1 MPRLGVT
8 KLHRLSILGDGLS
21 PPSPNSSPQVGRRLL
36 SVLVDNGEPMTAGQL
51 DATLDDARHDISVAR
66 VAGFVRAVPG
76 TSAGDPQYLPTS
88 LGYALAGRR
97 GR

>member
-1 MPRLGVT
+1 M
-8 KLHRLSILGDGLS
+8 
-21 PPSPNSSPQVGRRLL
+21 
-36 SVLVDNGEPMTAGQL
+36 SVLVDNGEPMTVAQL
-51 DATLDDARHDISVAR
+51 GARLDDPRHDISVAR

-97 GR
+97 VR